1 MGAKI
6 YAEVTPHHLSLTE
19 DDVPAHGTYARMN
32 PPLRKEADRQ
42 ALIAALADGTIDMVA
57 TDHAPHTAEEKAREF
72 AKAPSGITGLE
83 TAFSVCIL
91 TLSSPESSRRC
102 SLLTA

>member
-42 ALIAALADGTIDMVA
+42 RRVPDRHHRNQRCTRHRHCKVLEQCKFPFG
-57 TDHAPHTAEEKAREF
+57 AEH
-72 AKAPSGITGLE
+72 L
-83 TAFSVCIL
+83 VH
-91 TLSSPESSRRC
+91 
-102 SLLTA
+102 LLR